1 MKPWIW
7 TPIVKEN
14 QLLALDGEGMD
25 ARVIWIALRDYSFIE
40 TGETRADCVNM
51 LRESLKGWLPK

>member
-1 MKPWIW
+1 M
-7 TPIVKEN
+7 KEN